1 MLSGA
6 KFPHEAGIVQIIV
19 GQFYN
24 TQLIFNLYYLCGTL
38 CCFMK
43 SPNLH
48 PIYLGVE
55 TLNMSQL
62 LKLYHWLITEKKLKK
77 ISQFKVKVPNFKSS
91 STIWNIFYDL

>member
-1 MLSGA
+1 MCTVYAWKNFRGGFFQRLAAHGTFTA
-6 KFPHEAGIVQIIV
+6 IV

-62 LKLYHWLITEKKLKK
+62 L
-77 ISQFKVKVPNFKSS
+77 
-91 STIWNIFYDL
+91 